1 MTAADRT
8 ALMVLRAEVAVRL
21 RRDIEAAR
29 ARIQAATVA
38 RRRAESD
45 LQRAEASLAA
55 TMRYL
60 TPVDAA
66 ANLT

>member
-8 ALMVLRAEVAVRL
+8 ALMVLRAGVAVRL
-21 RRDIEAAR
+21 RRDIGAAR